1 MPIAAERVLPTRS
14 RQAMSI
20 ETDRLAKDIACL
32 NARDIPF
39 TLVSK
44 LGFHCDVWRSIGRI
58 VTSDGFQSLDFVLKV
73 GKRLCTWRQVAVL
86 AKEYRTLRD
95 ALDDI
100 VPSSMFVATRI
111 NSSPG
116 AIVFA
121 EACNPWFDLGNPTNE
136 ADALPMLARQPRL
149 WRQLEHFTV
158 CARQWLDERQMVID
172 LQGAENLV
180 IDRNGG
186 VRYLDSFHVF
196 FYRDTLDALDEVDDD
211 FLFRIDQSIH
221 RLEYLEW
228 LVRETRPRARAP
240 V

>member
-1 MPIAAERVLPTRS
+1 
-14 RQAMSI
+14 MSI
-20 ETDRLAKDIACL
+20 ETDRLSKDVACL
-32 NARDIPF
+32 NVRDIPF

-58 VTSDGFQSLDFVLKV
+58 VRPSGYQSLDFVLKV

-86 AKEYRTLRD
+86 AKEYRILRE

-100 VPSSMFVATRI
+100 VPASMFVATKI
-111 NSSPG
+111 NATPG

-136 ADALPMLARQPRL
+136 GEALPLLGRQPRL
-149 WRQLEHFTV
+149 RHQLEHFTT
-158 CARQWLDERQMVID
+158 CARQWLDEQHMVID

-180 IDRNGG
+180 IDRSGG

-196 FYRDTLDALDEVDDD
+196 FYRDILDALEEVDDD

-228 LVRETRPRARAP
+228 LVRETGPGSHSTA
-240 V
+240 

>member
-1 MPIAAERVLPTRS
+1 
-14 RQAMSI
+14 MSI
-20 ETDRLAKDIACL
+20 EIDRLAKDVACL
-32 NARDIPF
+32 NVRDMPF

-58 VTSDGFQSLDFVLKV
+58 VTASGSRPLDFVLKV

-86 AKEYRTLRD
+86 AKEYRILRD
-95 ALDDI
+95 ALDDL

-111 NSSPG
+111 NSAPG

-136 ADALPMLARQPRL
+136 AEALPLLERQPRL
-149 WRQLEHFTV
+149 RRDLAHFTV
-158 CARQWLDERQMVID
+158 CARRWLDDEHMVID

-180 IDRNGG
+180 ADRGGG

-196 FYRDTLDALDEVDDD
+196 FYRDVLDALDEVDDD
-211 FLFRIDQSIH
+211 FLFRVDQSIR

-228 LVRETRPRARAP
+228 LVRETRTKKPARR
-240 V
+240 

>member
-1 MPIAAERVLPTRS
+1 
-14 RQAMSI
+14 MSI
-20 ETDRLAKDIACL
+20 ETDRLAKDVACL
-32 NARDIPF
+32 NVRDIPF

-58 VTSDGFQSLDFVLKV
+58 VTADGTRPLDFVLKV

-86 AKEYRTLRD
+86 AKEYRLLRG
-95 ALDDI
+95 ALDEI

-111 NSSPG
+111 NSTPG

-136 ADALPMLARQPRL
+136 AEALPMLRRQPRL
-149 WRQLEHFTV
+149 QRQLEHFTL
-158 CARQWLDERQMVID
+158 CARRWLDEQHMVID

-180 IDRNGG
+180 IDRSGG

-196 FYRDTLDALDEVDDD
+196 FYRDTLDALDQVDDD

-228 LVRETRPRARAP
+228 LVQQARTEDETPD
-240 V
+240 